1 MTDARKNAELNG
13 VHLMGAS
20 TAKVSWDAAYP
31 RPEWND
37 PSYWASARPTYE
49 EAA

>member
-1 MTDARKNAELNG
+1 MTDARQNAELNG
-13 VHLMGAS
+13 VYLPDGN
-20 TAKVSWDAAYP
+20 KVSWDAAYP